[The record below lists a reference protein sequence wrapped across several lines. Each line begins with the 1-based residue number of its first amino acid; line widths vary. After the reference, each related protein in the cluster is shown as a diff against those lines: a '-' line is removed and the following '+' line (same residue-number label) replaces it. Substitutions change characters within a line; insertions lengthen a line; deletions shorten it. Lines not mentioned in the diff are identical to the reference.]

1 MASKQAFANQCQ
13 QLATELGQISAKL
26 PGLEKCYFARGYNSG
41 GSNPI
46 ATDPDLTTQGITAGQ
61 LSDFIGLIQQLQ
73 KFFGNVAVTQGDYQ
87 TNVEVMRTDH

>member
-41 GSNPI
+41 GSSEIING
-46 ATDPDLTTQGITAGQ
+46 DLETQGITAGQ
-61 LSDFIGLIQQLQ
+61 LSDFVGLMQQLQ
-73 KFFGNVAVTQGDYQ
+73 KFFGNVEVTQGDYQ